1 MANLERYK
9 QRRGLVAI
17 NGAMT
22 LIVIFLV
29 AQVWLLSAT
38 LETFLAGHTGAVLPA
53 AIFSGLA
60 FLGCMALN
68 LFVTRVDQ
76 SDHSRNARQSLGP
89 IDRDRSQISR
99 QSGSW

>member
-38 LETFLAGHTGAVLPA
+38 LETLLAGHTGAVLPA

-60 FLGCMALN
+60 FLGCLTLN
-68 LFVTRVDQ
+68 LFVMRVD
-76 SDHSRNARQSLGP
+76 REARKP
-89 IDRDRSQISR
+89 
-99 QSGSW
+99 

>member
-1 MANLERYK
+1 MADLERYK

-38 LETFLAGHTGAVLPA
+38 LETFLAGHRGAVLPA

-60 FLGCMALN
+60 FLGCLALN

-76 SDHSRNARQSLGP
+76 ESRKP
-89 IDRDRSQISR
+89 
-99 QSGSW
+99 

>member
-1 MANLERYK
+1 MADLERYK

-29 AQVWLLSAT
+29 AQIWLLSAT
-38 LETFLAGHTGAVLPA
+38 LETILAGGTGTALPA

-60 FLGCMALN
+60 FLGCSALN
-68 LFVTRVDQ
+68 LFVTRVDRE
-76 SDHSRNARQSLGP
+76 SRKP
-89 IDRDRSQISR
+89 
-99 QSGSW
+99 

>member
-17 NGAMT
+17 NGAMI

-38 LETFLAGHTGAVLPA
+38 VETLLAGHTGVVLPA

-60 FLGCMALN
+60 FLGCSALN
-68 LFVTRVDQ
+68 LFVTRVDRE
-76 SDHSRNARQSLGP
+76 SRKP
-89 IDRDRSQISR
+89 
-99 QSGSW
+99 